1 MSSSLEIAVIG
12 DTHGHFDASRDAAVL
27 DRYPLRLCTGDLPAN
42 RGRDRFD
49 EALRQARGLA
59 ELGAWTV
66 LGNHDGP
73 AVFTGRRFPRSYRRL
88 EKALDGLHV
97 GGRRVELPSLGLSLV
112 GGRPL
117 TCGAEDYRFRVPGRE
132 DWSLERWGEHLGELI
147 AGAAH
152 ERVVVLAHDGPSG
165 LGSRRHDI
173 WGRDFGDEEG
183 DWGDPDLRAALE
195 HAAARG
201 RRVTAVIAG
210 HMHHRLVGGGRRA
223 RCTREEGTLF
233 VNAAVVPRVRGE
245 RRAVT
250 ILRLGPEGA
259 SARLEW
265 HGPGGA
271 VEVEELGDEREE
283 G

>member
-1 MSSSLEIAVIG
+1 VSAALEIAVLG
-12 DTHGHFDASRDAAVL
+12 DTHGHFDEALDAAL
-27 DRYPLRLCTGDLPAN
+27 LERYPLRLCTGDLPAN

-49 EALRQARGLA
+49 DALRQARGLA
-59 ELGAWTV
+59 SLGVWTV

-88 EKALDGLHV
+88 EKALGGLHV
-97 GGRRVELPSLGLSLV
+97 GGRRVELPALGLSLV

-117 TCGAEDYRFRVPGRE
+117 SCGARDYRFPVPGRE
-132 DWSLERWGEHLGELI
+132 EWSLEQWGEHLGELI

-165 LGSRRHDI
+165 LGSGRADI
-173 WGRDFGDEEG
+173 WGRDFGGEEG
-183 DWGDPDLRAALE
+183 DWGDPDLRAALD

-210 HMHHRLVGGGRRA
+210 HMHHRLQGGGRRA
-223 RCTREEGTLF
+223 RCTREDGTL
-233 VNAAVVPRVRGE
+233 VLNAAVVPRVRGE
-245 RRAVT
+245 QRALTVV
-250 ILRLGPEGA
+250 RLEERGA
-259 SARLEW
+259 SARIEW

-271 VEVEELGDEREE
+271 VEVEELGDERVR